1 MLESN
6 FELHRLVNDAYEV
19 ESTRADPQDFD
30 SLKKV
35 DNHIH
40 VGHAA
45 VLPNSHCVATTNSH
59 RTASREH
66 GSSWH
71 KGGGGLSCPSDGP
84 YCCRDSGTE
93 LQAASAMTRQE
104 MLAFLRTKVA
114 SDAETVVLVTK
125 TGEATTLRDAL
136 LAATTFDALQ
146 RKEDIDLI
154 THMKSISTETLD
166 VAASAKVRPFFIE
179 RPVFSE
185 CRGAC

>member
-1 MLESN
+1 
-6 FELHRLVNDAYEV
+6 
-19 ESTRADPQDFD
+19 
-30 SLKKV
+30 
-35 DNHIH
+35 
-40 VGHAA
+40 
-45 VLPNSHCVATTNSH
+45 
-59 RTASREH
+59 
-66 GSSWH
+66 
-71 KGGGGLSCPSDGP
+71 
-84 YCCRDSGTE
+84 
-93 LQAASAMTRQE
+93 

-179 RPVFSE
+179 RPFFP
-185 CRGAC
+185 G